1 VPSLLSAEPI
11 DSGSTAW
18 LFAAAALVLM
28 MTPGVVFFYGGMVR
42 RKNVLGVVMQG
53 FVAMAVVSVLWVVV
67 GFSLA
72 FAGTGRFI
80 GDLRYAGLPA
90 HLDNPLTP
98 GVPLLAF
105 AFFQMMFAVVT
116 PVLITG
122 AGVERWR
129 FGAFA
134 VFVGIWS
141 LAVYAP
147 VAHWV
152 FDRRGWAAEWG
163 VLDFA
168 GGTVV
173 HINAGAAALAVAIV
187 LGRRRGW
194 PDQGDR
200 PHNLP
205 LVMLGLAL
213 LWFGWL
219 GFNGGSAYGADEL
232 AATALI
238 NTQVGAAAGVL
249 GWIGAERLRYG
260 KPTTLGAASGA
271 VSGLVAITPA
281 AGYVSPLAGI
291 GIGLL
296 AGVLC
301 HLAVGLKR
309 WFNVDDSLDVAAVHL
324 GGALVG
330 CLCVGLFASRSVN
343 PAGANGLFFAGGY
356 RLLGVQ
362 AGTAGVVV
370 AYSFVA
376 TLIIASVMNRFVAMR
391 VPNRQETVGLDLA
404 LHGENAYDLVPAE
417 RAAVPVTAEMI
428 TGPTSQPRHGLPEP
442 AAEWYD
448 AQVTSEGRSR

>member
-1 VPSLLSAEPI
+1 MPSLLSAEPI
-11 DSGSTAW
+11 ESGSTAW

-53 FVAMAVVSVLWVVV
+53 FVAMAVVSVLWVAV

-152 FDRRGWAAEWG
+152 FDPRGWAAQWG

-194 PDQGDR
+194 PEQADR

-205 LVMLGLAL
+205 MVMIGLAL

-219 GFNGGSAYGADEL
+219 GFNGGSAYAAGEL
-232 AATALI
+232 AAVALI
-238 NTQVGAAAGVL
+238 NTQVGAAGGVL
-249 GWIGAERLRYG
+249 GWITAERLRYG

-281 AGYVSPLAGI
+281 AGYVSPVSGI

-309 WFNVDDSLDVAAVHL
+309 WFNVDDS
-324 GGALVG
+324 
-330 CLCVGLFASRSVN
+330 
-343 PAGANGLFFAGGY
+343 
-356 RLLGVQ
+356 
-362 AGTAGVVV
+362 
-370 AYSFVA
+370 
-376 TLIIASVMNRFVAMR
+376 
-391 VPNRQETVGLDLA
+391 
-404 LHGENAYDLVPAE
+404 
-417 RAAVPVTAEMI
+417 
-428 TGPTSQPRHGLPEP
+428 
-442 AAEWYD
+442 
-448 AQVTSEGRSR
+448 